1 VVVGF
6 GRGPDDQGDKGEE
19 YLQRAMGLLGALAR
33 HIRQNRALQQHQH
46 HDSVNNTEKEKKQGK
61 PAEEKMPVV
70 AFQLAPDTLQTE
82 TFSK

>member
-6 GRGPDDQGDKGEE
+6 GRGPDDQADKGEE
-19 YLQRAMGLLGALAR
+19 YLQRAMGLLGGLAR

-46 HDSVNNTEKEKKQGK
+46 HDSVNNTEKAKKQGK
-61 PAEEKMPVV
+61 PAEPVV